1 MSAIVYLLPI
11 ALTMGVLGLVAFFW
25 ALRNHQFDDPEGDAN
40 RILFGDELP
49 QPQDDATTAN
59 AAAQHNPNDNNRVH

>member
-11 ALTMGVLGLVAFFW
+11 ALTMGLLGLGAFFW

-40 RILFGDELP
+40 RILFGDAPAQDGNE
-49 QPQDDATTAN
+49 QPDAH
-59 AAAQHNPNDNNRVH
+59 AAAQHEMKENIRHD

>member
-40 RILFGDELP
+40 RILFGDEPTQQLN
-49 QPQDDATTAN
+49 DETAVN
-59 AAAQHNPNDNNRVH
+59 AASQHENQENIRRD